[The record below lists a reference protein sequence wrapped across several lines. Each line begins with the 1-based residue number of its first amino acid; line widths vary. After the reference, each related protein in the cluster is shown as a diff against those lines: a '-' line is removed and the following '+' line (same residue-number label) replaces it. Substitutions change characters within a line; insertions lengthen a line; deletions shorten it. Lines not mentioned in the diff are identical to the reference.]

1 MPSTPMSRRA
11 AGLLAGGVALAA
23 LTGCTFTSNNVSCS
37 SSGTCTVTL
46 SGDGAEAEILGTTL
60 SLGNVE
66 NGRASLSVAGAS
78 VSCAEGES
86 VSAGSLQLECTSVT
100 DESVELTASVN

>member
-1 MPSTPMSRRA
+1 MASTSTSRRA

-37 SSGTCTVTL
+37 GSSCTVTL
-46 SGDGAEAEILGTTL
+46 SGEGAEAEILGTTL
-60 SLGNVE
+60 SLGSVE
-66 NGRASLSVAGAS
+66 DGRASLSVAGAS

-86 VSAGSLQLECTSVT
+86 VTAGTLELECTSVT
-100 DESVELTASVN
+100 EESVELTASLS